1 MCLDKTRGNEVRSET
16 NYFKKLRF
24 VVERSTYARMVLR
37 RIINTTLIATDI
49 MAGFKRPSMHDN
61 IILETV
67 PIASQEGRNLQHS
80 TISLTL
86 KEGCSIIEGFHLI
99 HLLLDES
106 YVRIFTQSFIYVNQ
120 AY

>member
-1 MCLDKTRGNEVRSET
+1 MRSET

-61 IILETV
+61 IILG
-67 PIASQEGRNLQHS
+67 QYLRKKEGTCYIRRRMFNHRRLS
-80 TISLTL
+80 FDSLTS
-86 KEGCSIIEGFHLI
+86 G
-99 HLLLDES
+99 
-106 YVRIFTQSFIYVNQ
+106 
-120 AY
+120 

>member
-80 TISLTL
+80 TISLPP
-86 KEGCSIIEGFHLI
+86 KK
-99 HLLLDES
+99 D
-106 YVRIFTQSFIYVNQ
+106 VQSSKAFI
-120 AY
+120 

>member
-61 IILETV
+61 IILG
-67 PIASQEGRNLQHS
+67 QYLRK
-80 TISLTL
+80 
-86 KEGCSIIEGFHLI
+86 KEGTCYIRLFNYPPKK
-99 HLLLDES
+99 D
-106 YVRIFTQSFIYVNQ
+106 VQSSKAFI
-120 AY
+120 